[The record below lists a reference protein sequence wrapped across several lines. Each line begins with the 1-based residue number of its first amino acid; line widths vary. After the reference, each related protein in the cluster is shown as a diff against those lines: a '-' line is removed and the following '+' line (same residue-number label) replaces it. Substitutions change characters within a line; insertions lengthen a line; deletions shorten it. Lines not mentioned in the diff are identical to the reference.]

1 MTMSKLVLIMF
12 FSAILLCS
20 NFTQN
25 VEATPI
31 GYPALRPN
39 LLIPGPPTP
48 VNPPSRSCSPR
59 NRCHGPPPKRAED
72 EDKQQ

>member
-20 NFTQN
+20 TFTQN
-25 VEATPI
+25 VEAKPI

-39 LLIPGPPTP
+39 LPIPGPPIP
-48 VNPPSRSCSPR
+48 VNPPGRGCSPI